1 MTMKKPK
8 ECDYGLVNGSN
19 YNKIDLY
26 KYTRELQKYCDYLE
40 QKVKELPISDVVGR
54 SELLIDFQNYLIL
67 DGQLD
72 LEPDEVKRN
81 AEIFLGD

>member
-1 MTMKKPK
+1 MEKPK
-8 ECDYGLVNGSN
+8 ERDYGLVDGSN

-26 KYTRELQKYCDYLE
+26 RYTRELQKYCEHLE

-54 SELLIDFQNYLIL
+54 SEQLIDFMNFMIL

-72 LEPDEVKRN
+72 LEPDEVKGY